1 MCLFLKHSII
11 LLINSLPPLNTL
23 SKIYIYIYIY
33 INILIGDQRFI
44 SQKGHHV
51 HDGEHSELKLNT
63 GTLGRDMNRKKKFK
77 NGNTLCKTPFY
88 PT

>member
-1 MCLFLKHSII
+1 MPISQTLNNF
-11 LLINSLPPLNTL
+11 INQLSTSLEYIEQN
-23 SKIYIYIYIY
+23 IYIYIY

-51 HDGEHSELKLNT
+51 HDGEHSKLKLNT

-77 NGNTLCKTPFY
+77 NGNTLCKTPNFT
-88 PT
+88 PLK

>member
-1 MCLFLKHSII
+1 MPISQTLNNF
-11 LLINSLPPLNTL
+11 INQLSTSLE
-23 SKIYIYIYIY
+23 YIEQNIYIY

-77 NGNTLCKTPFY
+77 NGNTLCKTPNFT
-88 PT
+88 PLK

>member
-1 MCLFLKHSII
+1 MPISQTLNNF
-11 LLINSLPPLNTL
+11 INQLSTSLEYIEQN
-23 SKIYIYIYIY
+23 IYIYIY

-77 NGNTLCKTPFY
+77 NGNTLCKTPNFT
-88 PT
+88 PLK